1 MEKID
6 EVYIILDDKP
16 GSFGKMARIL
26 KKKRISIY
34 GIGLFI
40 DTARIHVSH
49 PEKAVEAL
57 TAEGYQADLHSV
69 LRVMLPNHAG
79 ALLDMTKKLGNADIN
94 INYLSFLSETYSTN
108 DIGFTHLIAFVESTG
123 STEIIHQRV
132 ALHKI
137 LPARI

>member
-6 EVYIILDDKP
+6 EVYIILDNIP
-16 GSFGKMARIL
+16 GSFGKMARTL

-49 PEKAVEAL
+49 PAKAVEAL

-79 ALLDMTKKLGNADIN
+79 ALLDMTQKLGNADIN
-94 INYLSFLSETYSTN
+94 INYLYGAMEEKQKRGMVVFEVDKPELAL
-108 DIGFTHLIAFVESTG
+108 DIFKN
-123 STEIIHQRV
+123 
-132 ALHKI
+132 HKF
-137 LPARI
+137 

>member
-94 INYLSFLSETYSTN
+94 INYLYGAMEEKQKRGMIVFEVDKPKLAL
-108 DIGFTHLIAFVESTG
+108 DIFKN
-123 STEIIHQRV
+123 
-132 ALHKI
+132 HKF
-137 LPARI
+137 